1 MVIMADEMA
10 VDESFLHAIL
20 DNVDTG
26 VAACDAYGRMI
37 FVNPALRAAHAAPG
51 TGPFDAAQWR
61 SALFRPDGTG
71 LPAGEI
77 PLLQALAG
85 SPVRDVEIVVRPP
98 GAPARSFLANAAPI
112 REVDGTPAG
121 AVMALHDVTR
131 QRRAERFRDCELE
144 VAAALVAATTV
155 TEAGPRITE
164 AVARTL
170 GWPLAE
176 LWLLDEVTGQLR
188 TAGRWA
194 APGFPAAEPGTGLV
208 DAVWEAGEPRWE
220 VDPEGRAG
228 VAVPI
233 REESTIGVLA
243 CYARTVEDDEQ
254 HIMVALRSVT
264 ALIGQWLSRRRSA
277 GLSAQLDR
285 IRDDFVALVGH
296 EMRTPLTSIAANIE
310 MLSGDGS
317 GDPETREM
325 LATVQRN
332 TALLTTIVDDLL
344 DLAALRSGHVTVHPR
359 PVDLAGV
366 ARECLAAIGPAA
378 RADGLEVEVVAPDRL
393 LAEADPQRLRQVV
406 DSLLS
411 NAVKYSRPGGR
422 IVLRLSTDR
431 GVAELSVTDAGIGV
445 PTEDR
450 TRLFRQIFRA
460 TNARHTATP
469 GSGLGLAV
477 TCAIVEA
484 HHGTVS
490 AAHHDPGTTVT
501 VRLPLRQPA

>member
-1 MVIMADEMA
+1 MADEMA
-10 VDESFLHAIL
+10 TDESFLHAIL

-26 VAACDAYGRMI
+26 VAACDSYGRMI
-37 FVNPALRAAHAAPG
+37 FVNPALRVALALSG
-51 TGPFDAAQWR
+51 TGPFDVEEWQ
-61 SALFRPDGTG
+61 SALFRTDGTR
-71 LPAGEI
+71 LPADEI
-77 PLLQALAG
+77 PLRHALAG
-85 SPVRDVEIVVRPP
+85 RPVRDAEIVIRPL
-98 GAPARSFLANAAPI
+98 GESARSFLANAAPI
-112 REVDGTPAG
+112 RETDGRLAG

-131 QRRAERFRDCELE
+131 QRRTERFRGCELE

-155 TEAGPRITE
+155 TEAGPRIAE

-176 LWLLDEVTGQLR
+176 LWLLDEVTGQPR
-188 TAGRWA
+188 AAGRWA
-194 APGFPAAEPGTGLV
+194 APDCPAVDPGIGLV
-208 DAVWEAGEPRWE
+208 DDVWETGEPRW
-220 VDPEGRAG
+220 VPDPAGRAA

-233 REESTIGVLA
+233 REDSTIGVLA
-243 CYARTVEDDEQ
+243 CYAGTVEDDEKS
-254 HIMVALRSVT
+254 IVGALRSV
-264 ALIGQWLSRRRSA
+264 ADHIGQWLSRRRSA

-310 MLSGDGS
+310 MLSEDDS

-325 LATVQRN
+325 LAAVQRN
-332 TALLTTIVDDLL
+332 TAQLTMIVDDLL
-344 DLAALRSGHVTVHPR
+344 DLAGLRSGHVTVHPR
-359 PVDLAGV
+359 PTDLAGA
-366 ARECLAAIGPAA
+366 ARDCLAAVGPAA
-378 RADGLEVEVVAPDRL
+378 EAGGLELKVDAPDHL
-393 LAEADPQRLRQVV
+393 VGEADPQRLRQVI

-411 NAVKYSRPGGR
+411 NAVKYSRPGGH
-422 IVLRLSTDR
+422 ILLRLSTDQE
-431 GVAELSVTDAGIGV
+431 VAELSVTDTGIGV
-445 PTEDR
+445 PEEDR

-469 GSGLGLAV
+469 GAGLGLAV